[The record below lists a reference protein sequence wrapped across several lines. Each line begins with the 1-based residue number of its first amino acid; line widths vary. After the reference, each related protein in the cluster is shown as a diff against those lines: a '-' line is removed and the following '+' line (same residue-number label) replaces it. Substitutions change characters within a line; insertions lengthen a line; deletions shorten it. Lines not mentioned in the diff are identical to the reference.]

1 MSEGEKLASEL
12 LTLWK
17 TLEKHGVDG
26 ETSVSAFTS
35 AMWAELVVR
44 GMPASEDLIARFN
57 EVIPEL
63 SSAVSKLQTS
73 S

>member
-1 MSEGEKLASEL
+1 MSEGNQLATEL

-44 GMPASEDLIARFN
+44 GMPASEDLMSRFN
-57 EVIPEL
+57 EVMPEL
-63 SSAVSKLQTS
+63 RTAVSKIQQ
-73 S
+73 

>member
-12 LTLWK
+12 LALWE

-35 AMWAELVVR
+35 AMWAKLVVR
-44 GMPASEDLIARFN
+44 GMPASEDLMSRFN
-57 EVIPEL
+57 EVMSEL